1 MCCPGQIIES
11 IKVNNGGVM
20 TQEQDQVQDQGAL
33 DKIDFIRRRE
43 IQYLRKLARN

>member
-20 TQEQDQVQDQGAL
+20 TQEQVQDQGAL
-33 DKIDFIRRRE
+33 DKIDFIRR
-43 IQYLRKLARN
+43 LNMGFCSVKFNT